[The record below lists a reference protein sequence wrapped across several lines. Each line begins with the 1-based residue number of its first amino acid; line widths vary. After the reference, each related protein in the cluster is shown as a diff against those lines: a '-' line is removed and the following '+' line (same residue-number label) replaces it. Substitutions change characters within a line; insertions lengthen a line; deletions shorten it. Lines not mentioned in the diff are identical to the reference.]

1 MPQLSTDV
9 GTAVEQLITLL
20 TQQKNA
26 LATQGKQIQDL
37 TLQFHSQGADSRQ
50 IISLMDRVSKSE
62 VFMRKVNGR
71 VDTLEKDETTFDD
84 ELKETQELWRQLD
97 VEVDEAKTNV
107 EKLQADLVLFW
118 RMTFLERLAW
128 LLGGAR
134 LFGRMAKIITWWR
147 KRWLR

>member
-20 TQQKNA
+20 TQQKHA
-26 LATQGKQIQDL
+26 LETQAQQIEH
-37 TLQFHSQGADSRQ
+37 LQVQHNGFFDDRQ
-50 IISLMDRVSKSE
+50 IRTLMDRVSKSE
-62 VFMRKVNGR
+62 VFMRKVNDR
-71 VDTLEKDETTFDD
+71 VDTLEKNETSFDD
-84 ELKETQELWRQLD
+84 ELKESQALWVELDTDTQD
-97 VEVDEAKTNV
+97 VKDSVAKLN
-107 EKLQADLVLFW
+107 ADLVLFW